1 MQSKLGVLEF
11 GAVVERRGDGTRPMT
26 MRSSESQKA
35 GLRVAWRQKAD
46 IAVVPYLLFNNIH

>member
-11 GAVVERRGDGTRPMT
+11 GAVEERGDGTRPMT